1 MFRVYLLFIFA
12 FGLINTALFSQS
24 KEELEKQRLETQ
36 QIIESTTRLLLQ
48 TSETRQNSMERL
60 SIVNR
65 RLQLRESLIATIESE
80 IRYIDNSISSG
91 REKISVLDQELKEAR
106 DSYAQLIKISYK
118 HRNSHQRMMFILSAG
133 DFNQAYRRLKYL
145 QQYGESRQKQI
156 SRIDFLTKQIVD
168 EIEKMEVERG
178 EKVILLSEKQ
188 NETDVL
194 AQERSQQNSIVQD
207 LRNKEAQLKDEL
219 TRQEK
224 VARALQNAIEELL
237 REETRISAEKRVFEL
252 TPEEQIISDQF
263 QNNRGGLPW
272 PIETGVVTGFF
283 GEHPHPVLRGIKI
296 QNNGI
301 YISTIENAEVMA
313 LFDGIVRQVIRVPG
327 SNNVVLIRHGNYL
340 TVYANLSHVYVRSGD
355 IVKTKQLIGR
365 VFSDSDDVDNSV
377 LELQIWEENTK
388 LDPIIWLSRR

>member
-1 MFRVYLLFIFA
+1 MVRFYLLFLFTVG
-12 FGLINTALFSQS
+12 FINATLFSQT
-24 KEELEKQRLETQ
+24 KDELEKQRIETQ

-48 TSETRQNSMERL
+48 TSETRQSSMERL

-80 IRYIDNSISSG
+80 IQYIDNSIENAQ
-91 REKISVLDQELKEAR
+91 EKISVLNQELADAR
-106 DSYAQLIKISYK
+106 DSYAQLIKIAYK
-118 HRNSHQRMMFILSAG
+118 HRNSHQRIMFILSAG

-145 QQYGESRQKQI
+145 QQYGESRQRQI
-156 SRIDFLTKQIVD
+156 SRINLITNEIVD
-168 EIEKMEVERG
+168 EIEIMELQRS
-178 EKVILLSEKQ
+178 EKVLLLNEKQ

-194 AQERSQQNSIVQD
+194 TRERSQQNSIVQD
-207 LRNKEAQLKDEL
+207 LRNKETQLKNEL
-219 TRQEK
+219 ARQEK

-237 REETRISAEKRVFEL
+237 REEARISAETRVFEL
-252 TPEEQIISDQF
+252 TPEEKIISDQF
-263 QNNRGGLPW
+263 QKNQGGLPW
-272 PIETGVVTGFF
+272 PIEKGVVTGFF

-301 YISTIENAEVMA
+301 YISTDENAEVMA

-355 IVKTKQLIGR
+355 VVSTKQMIGR
-365 VFSDSDDVDNSV
+365 VFSDSDDADNSV
-377 LELQIWEENTK
+377 LELQIWEENNK
-388 LDPIIWLSRR
+388 LDPLIWLSRR